1 MSRSRSK
8 QMDFVRHFEGAQ
20 VLDGLLE
27 LAGTSHD
34 SLTVLAHMRQAHA
47 EGRPSQEVIPGLFGG
62 REPRFESPELARRLF
77 QNLLGLWDLVQ
88 EGKSVRLEEGPRPP
102 RPKKEKVEPPGPF
115 APGEPDTAFV
125 EAAWRYLE
133 DDEKARTRLH
143 DAFENRQDALLGGL
157 DAAGLTDE
165 GYAVARHLLFELHAM
180 LELGWPQGLA
190 SVAPEALEDPGTEA
204 LPVPA
209 ALTAYADE
217 ALFEAEQD
225 EEHPLAPEELAKV
238 RPLVKRGTAA
248 LWGARKGK

>member
-8 QMDFVRHFEGAQ
+8 QMDFVHQFEGAQ

-47 EGRPSQEVIPGLFGG
+47 EGRTSQEVIPGLFEH
-62 REPRFESPELARRLF
+62 EPRFGSPELARRLF
-77 QNLLGLWDLVQ
+77 QNLLGLWDLVE
-88 EGKSVRLEEGPRPP
+88 EGKPVRLEEGPRAPKPKKQKTEPP
-102 RPKKEKVEPPGPF
+102 RPF

-133 DDEKARTRLH
+133 DDAKARTRLH
-143 DAFENRQDALLGGL
+143 DAFENKQDALLGVL

-165 GYAVARHLLFELHAM
+165 GYGVARHLLFELHAM

-190 SVAPEALEDPGTEA
+190 SVAPEAMEAPGTEA
-204 LPVPA
+204 SPVPS

-225 EEHPLAPEELAKV
+225 EEHPLSPEELAKV
-238 RPLVKRGTAA
+238 RTLVKRGGEA
-248 LWGARKGK
+248 LWSARKGK

>member
-8 QMDFVRHFEGAQ
+8 RMDFVHEFEGAQ
-20 VLDGLLE
+20 VLDGLLD

-34 SLTVLAHMRQAHA
+34 TLTVLTHMRQAHA
-47 EGRPSQEVIPGLFGG
+47 EGRPSREVIPSLFE

-77 QNLLGLWDLVQ
+77 QNLLGLWDLVE
-88 EGKSVRLEEGPRPP
+88 EGKSVRLEDGPRPP
-102 RPKKEKVEPPGPF
+102 RPKKQKAEAPRPF

-143 DAFENRQDALLGGL
+143 DAFENKQDALLGEL

-190 SVAPEALEDPGTEA
+190 SVASKAMRQELGTEA
-204 LPVPA
+204 PPVPA

-225 EEHPLAPEELAKV
+225 EEHPLSPEELEKV
-238 RPLVKRGTAA
+238 RPLVKRGTVA
-248 LWGARKGK
+248 LWSARKGR